1 MKTRTITMI
10 GGAALL
16 GFAYWSALPTM
27 TADPLTWIRPV
38 LALVGGVFLA
48 PGVFMVGA
56 LCLIFGADMETVTDP
71 AFYLGPSVLF
81 WLAAAFLARRRG
93 WLQPVRVSGAVVRFQ
108 KVDLV

>member
-1 MKTRTITMI
+1 MKIGTIIMI

-16 GFAYWSALPTM
+16 AFAYWSALPAM
-27 TADPLTWIRPV
+27 TTDPLTWIRPA
-38 LALVGGVFLA
+38 LALAGGLFLA

-56 LCLIFGADMETVTDP
+56 LCLIFGTDMETVTDP

-81 WLAAAFLARRRG
+81 WIAAAFLARRRG
-93 WLQPVRVSGAVVRFQ
+93 WLQPVRVGGAVVRFQ